1 VEYAAGPV
9 GACATSTIQPVPVS
23 LSVPPQERSKLEPAR
38 VPVLRLLSAGV
49 LSAWTLVAADA
60 IERQGWP
67 HFSFWDHVLGALGM
81 YAAVGALLALI
92 VAGLMNV
99 ELALVGRRVR
109 ASGWRGLS
117 ARSAFYGIV
126 GGVSS
131 ISTAIWTFSGEHVQ
145 KTLLATW
152 GPVFFASA
160 LGLATAAGAAL
171 LQLALRSL
179 TQGGRLFFA
188 VAALFLA
195 GGCFITRVDL
205 TAFVALYSRVHTI
218 LEVSAALCLGAGYAL
233 LLTYLA
239 RFPGVARAKAGFGV
253 AAGAWLTLTLLLP
266 SLRTWFD
273 ESLKHVWLEEVYV
286 GRMLRRIQVA
296 EAFLS
301 DPLHWRGMHMA
312 RIERL
317 KARYG
322 LRDLSLSPAWSAP
335 LAEPK
340 ETWDALRQLRKG
352 QPRYNVIVFY
362 VDTLRADLALNADE
376 MPALG
381 RFRARSLDF
390 RRSYAVGSD
399 TLRSLPALTGGN
411 YDVLDTQENDLLRV
425 AKRANYD
432 TGLVIAKSAYEF
444 LSKLRPEFNFDGHR
458 VVQDYPAEQQV
469 WGYGAQW
476 PTASKIVDQALEFID
491 TPRKAP
497 FFLWLFNFDQHN
509 WAQLEKDYVER
520 QANRFGITDDSAL
533 HPYRYRAVA
542 RTIDQEFQRL
552 LDRLE
557 QRHLLEQTIVL
568 FVSDH
573 GEALGRDGFW
583 VHSVFLWESLLR
595 VPLVLHVPGLPP
607 RVIDNKVSLVDV
619 APTLGRYMDP
629 TLDGRGFH
637 GEDLLTQ
644 LLPRVPPRRFPLL
657 TLSASK
663 DLLVRIGLVDPVDEF
678 KLVLSF
684 EAALPELYDLRA
696 TDPDSRNWASEHDA
710 RVRRGLNLLVR
721 SPLFPRTREDFELR
735 DTRAQRALEL
745 PSEEP

>member
-1 VEYAAGPV
+1 MLPV
-9 GACATSTIQPVPVS
+9 PRAPLPEPANPIVPVS
-23 LSVPPQERSKLEPAR
+23 PSEPLQEQPSLEPAR
-38 VPVLRLLSAGV
+38 VPVLLFLSAGV
-49 LSAWTLVAADA
+49 LSAWTLVLADA
-60 IERQGWP
+60 SEREGWP
-67 HFSFWDHVLGALGM
+67 HFPFWGHVLGALGM
-81 YAAVGALLALI
+81 YAAVGALLAL
-92 VAGLMNV
+92 VVSGLITI
-99 ELALVGRRVR
+99 ELRLLGHRLGEQRWALPAR
-109 ASGWRGLS
+109 AS
-117 ARSAFYGIV
+117 FYGVV

-145 KTLLATW
+145 KTLLAAW
-152 GPVFFASA
+152 GPVFFATA
-160 LGLATAAGAAL
+160 LGLATAFGAGL
-171 LQLALRSL
+171 LLLALRWLSA
-179 TQGGRLFFA
+179 GRRALFFG
-188 VAALFLA
+188 VALLFLLTGA
-195 GGCFITRVDL
+195 VISRVDL

-218 LEVSAALCLGAGYAL
+218 LELSAALCLGAGYAL
-233 LLTYLA
+233 LICYLV
-239 RFPGVARAKAGFGV
+239 RFPGLERAKRAFG
-253 AAGAWLTLTLLLP
+253 AIAGAWLALTVVLP
-266 SLRTWFD
+266 GLRTWFD

-301 DPLHWRGMHMA
+301 DPLHWRGMKMA

-322 LRDLSLSPAWSAP
+322 LRDLSLSPVWNAP

-352 QPRYNVIVFY
+352 QSRYNVIVYY
-362 VDTLRADLALNADE
+362 VDTLRADLALNAEE

-381 RFRARSLDF
+381 KFRKQALDF

-411 YDVLDTQENDLLRV
+411 YDVLDTPENDLLRV

-444 LSKLRPEFNFDGHR
+444 LNKLRPEFSFDVNH
-458 VVQDYPAEQQV
+458 VVPDYPAEQQV

-476 PTASKIVDQALEFID
+476 PTATKIVDHALEFID
-491 TPRKAP
+491 APRKQP

-509 WAQLEKDYVER
+509 WAQIDKDYIDR
-520 QANRFGITDDSAL
+520 QASRYGITDDSEL
-533 HPYRYRAVA
+533 HPYRYRAIA
-542 RTIDQEFQRL
+542 RTIDHEFERL
-552 LDRLE
+552 IERLE
-557 QRHLLEQTIVL
+557 QRHLLDQTIVL

-595 VPLVLHVPGLPP
+595 VPLALRIPGLAP
-607 RVIDNKVSLVDV
+607 RVIENKVSLVDV

-629 TLDGRGFH
+629 TLDGRGYQ
-637 GEDLLTQ
+637 GEDLLSQ

-663 DLLVRIGLVDPVDEF
+663 DLLVRIGMVDPVDEF

-684 EAALPELYDLRA
+684 EAALPELYDLSA
-696 TDPDSRNWASEHDA
+696 ADPDARNWASEHDA

-721 SPLFPRTREDFELR
+721 SPLFPRTAEDFELR
-735 DTRAQRALEL
+735 DTRAQRALE
-745 PSEEP
+745 PPPVEP